1 VGKEAEVVVEAP
13 EHHPLDQVA
22 KELSNPTVSRR
33 RALKLM
39 VGALVGG
46 AGLAL
51 IPGVASAAPPP
62 HANAGGRFGSSDTCS
77 GVCSTDSD
85 CGAGCLCA
93 CPHAGGAYWTC
104 VGRDQKCSTPPPH
117 ANAGGKYGSSAPPE
131 HAQDKTGF
139 GAGGRFGPGGAP
151 RNYCGGTYI
160 CGSNRDC
167 AGGCTCSCQQNI
179 KNIPTSI
186 CC

>member
-1 VGKEAEVVVEAP
+1 VEAP
-13 EHHPLDQVA
+13 EQHHHRLDEVA

-39 VGALVGG
+39 ASALLGG

-51 IPGVASAAPPP
+51 IPGVASAAPPA
-62 HANAGGRFGSSDTCS
+62 HANAGGRFGSSDTCT
-77 GVCSTDSD
+77 GTVCSTDSD

-104 VGRDQKCSTPPPH
+104 VSRDQKCSTPPPH
-117 ANAGGKYGSSAPPE
+117 ANAGGRFGSSAPPE
-131 HAQDKTGF
+131 HAQDQTGF
-139 GAGGRFGPGGAP
+139 GAGGRFGQGGP
-151 RNYCGGTYI
+151 LRNTCAGTYI
-160 CGSNRDC
+160 CSSNSDC
-167 AGGCTCSCQQNI
+167 AGGCTCSCIQRI
-179 KNIPTSI
+179 KNIPTPI

>member
-1 VGKEAEVVVEAP
+1 MGKEAVVVVEAP

-51 IPGVASAAPPP
+51 IPGVAAAAPPQ
-62 HANAGGRFGSSDTCS
+62 HSRAGGRFGSLDTC
-77 GVCSTDSD
+77 GNQICDPANDDRD
-85 CGAGCLCA
+85 CPAGCLCA
-93 CPHAGGAYWTC
+93 FPHSGGAYYTC
-104 VGRDQKCSTPPPH
+104 TAPRQ
-117 ANAGGKYGSSAPPE
+117 AAPPE

-139 GAGGRFGPGGAP
+139 GAGGRFGQGGP
-151 RNYCGGTYI
+151 PHSGSCTGTCDRDSDCGGG
-160 CGSNRDC
+160 CRC
-167 AGGCTCSCQQNI
+167 ACTQWRN
-179 KNIPTSI
+179 NFPFSI

>member
-1 VGKEAEVVVEAP
+1 VGKEAEVVVEAQ

-51 IPGVASAAPPP
+51 IPGVAAAAPP
-62 HANAGGRFGSSDTCS
+62 
-77 GVCSTDSD
+77 
-85 CGAGCLCA
+85 
-93 CPHAGGAYWTC
+93 
-104 VGRDQKCSTPPPH
+104 QH

-160 CGSNRDC
+160 CSRNSDC